1 MKMQLSLALAA
12 VCFLGATAGSVPARA
27 QASTDKAAIEKMYRQ
42 FDMAFENKDVKTIM
56 SLYAPNVF
64 VFDVVP
70 PRQYAGWDAYKK
82 DWEDLFANT
91 PGPVTSRITDLSI
104 TVVGPVAYSHYV
116 DDGTMTGK
124 DGKPAHMVVRG
135 MDVLRKTNGRWLI
148 VEEHNSFPV
157 DLATGQADML
167 SKE

>member
-1 MKMQLSLALAA
+1 MKMQLSLTMAA
-12 VCFLGATAGSVPARA
+12 VCFLSCAAGSMPARA
-27 QASTDKAAIEKMYRQ
+27 QASSDKAAIEKMYQQ
-42 FDMAFENKDVKTIM
+42 FDEAFEKKDVKNIM
-56 SLYAPNVF
+56 SLYAPEVF

-82 DWEDLFANT
+82 DWEDLFAST
-91 PGPVTSRITDLSI
+91 PGPITSKIGELSI
-104 TVVGPVAYSHYV
+104 TVVGPVAYTHYV

-124 DGKPAHMVVRG
+124 DGKATRMVVRG
-135 MDVLRKTNGRWLI
+135 MDVLRKRNGKWMI